1 MLQQASPERGQAIG
15 QELIRIQRQIDLL
28 QLEFARLAC
37 EFEGS
42 DYFLDEGF
50 TTPINWIR
58 FNCHVNQGVAADR
71 IAVGACEGKL
81 PESVQAMRDG
91 EVGFAHLVVLA
102 RTAEAVPAGFN
113 EAELIG
119 QAKKVTPG
127 RLHHECEH
135 YKHAKDPA
143 GFAQEQ
149 AEAVEHR
156 KLKLSS
162 WQNGVLSIN
171 GYLDPVGGAALRSAL
186 EPLARK
192 CGADDSR
199 EREQRLADALVELAA
214 GRQRPHIQVTASIET
229 LYGLLGATAAETEF
243 SQPIAS
249 KTVER
254 WACDSNITRILLGGE
269 STVIEVGRA
278 KRTVEGPTR
287 RALNARDGCCRWPG
301 CDRPAKW
308 SAAHHIVHWIDG
320 GPTDLDNLILLC
332 FRHHRMVHEGGW
344 RLIKTDGG
352 GIVTLRPADRFE
364 FARGPD

>member
-1 MLQQASPERGQAIG
+1 MVVDPSLERGRLLGERLIG
-15 QELIRIQRQIDLL
+15 LRRQIDLL
-28 QLEFARLAC
+28 ELEFSRLAA
-37 EFEGS
+37 EFS
-42 DYFLDEGF
+42 ACDYFMEEGF

-58 FNCHVNQGVAADR
+58 VNCHMNAPAAADR
-71 IAVGACEGKL
+71 VAVGECMAQM
-81 PESVQAMRDG
+81 PESHQALEAG
-91 EVGFAHLVVLA
+91 EIGFAHLVVMA
-102 RTAEAVPAGFN
+102 RTAQELEANFD
-113 EAELIG
+113 ESELIAKAR
-119 QAKKVTPG
+119 QATPG
-127 RLHHECEH
+127 KFHHHCDH
-135 YKHAKDPA
+135 YRHAKDPA
-143 GFAQEQ
+143 RFAQEQ

-156 KLKLSS
+156 KLKLSA
-162 WQNGVLSIN
+162 WQNGVLSIQ

-192 CGADDSR
+192 SGADDHR

-214 GRQRPHIQVTASIET
+214 GRQQPQIQVTASLET

-269 STVIEVGRA
+269 SRVIEVGRA

-301 CDRPAKW
+301 CDRPARW

-332 FRHHRMVHEGGW
+332 FRHHWMVHEGGW
-344 RLIKTDGG
+344 RLIKMDDGQ
-352 GIVTLRPADRFE
+352 ITTLRPPDRFD